1 MTKVNRL
8 SWIDFHG
15 HGAYYTGI
23 AENESWT
30 LFIQKVLCK
39 QQTDSETQEQQHG
52 CSFFS
57 ALKMNMNN
65 QFPVP
70 PAQPAHG
77 DEAAD
82 DAEASGVYWK
92 EMKDEFEKLERSNSY
107 SDILQFVQKKMPHLG
122 GRSDLEAAAIPPV
135 PAAVQEEPTP
145 TLLLVRSDSS
155 TFTGALL
162 VAEPAALEASLI
174 EINEILGNEESLRD
188 MAKDRCLK
196 NTELKR
202 LESQLSAEVSFVC
215 FGTQSELE
223 STLRSKSPLRIERPR
238 LRPRLRPSIK
248 PISQARI
255 QMQWRY
261 RSICSFC
268 QGCRIQEA

>member
-1 MTKVNRL
+1 MNGNTPATNARSSVNNDHDGL
-8 SWIDFHG
+8 
-15 HGAYYTGI
+15 
-23 AENESWT
+23 
-30 LFIQKVLCK
+30 
-39 QQTDSETQEQQHG
+39 
-52 CSFFS
+52 
-57 ALKMNMNN
+57 MNGRPNKRKEAPVANSSQYNVGNILYWEEVNN
-65 QFPVP
+65 
-70 PAQPAHG
+70 
-77 DEAAD
+77 
-82 DAEASGVYWK
+82 
-92 EMKDEFEKLERSNSY
+92 EFEKLERSNSY
-107 SDILQFVQKKMPHLG
+107 SEILQFVQKKMPHLG
-122 GRSDLEAAAIPPV
+122 GRTDLEAAAIPPV

-238 LRPRLRPSIK
+238 LRPSIK